1 MDYQEFRAKTVDEC
15 ITSATVKFGV
25 PSDRLDYVV
34 IDEGKAGF
42 LFGIGSR
49 DAVINAR
56 IKEQKV
62 VEKVKKTVEEVKANV
77 KPAANQIQK
86 KSDRKPEKKVEKVVE
101 KAVEKK
107 VQPAEK
113 AEPANV
119 KAEKKAE
126 KKIDKPAK
134 SEKKPVKNTEE
145 KKADKAAGKAE
156 RKAEAFEK
164 KEASAETP
172 KKAENKKSVG
182 GIITADEIEKRAAAA
197 AARAK
202 AEGIDL
208 SDNSENE
215 ERPKKRDR
223 RDRRDRRNRRDRGER
238 KGRKFNERVES
249 APAEVPEKQHKPSQP
264 KPDRVVLPKTEEE
277 VAEMKEKARTFLENI
292 FRCMGIN
299 VELTME
305 YDQKEGCLGCTFSG
319 DEMGILIG
327 KRGQTLDSLQYLTS
341 LVINKNKNDYT
352 RVKLD
357 TEDYRARRAD
367 TLENLSRNIAY
378 KVKRT
383 RRPVALEPMN
393 PYERRIIHSSLQGN
407 RYVET
412 YSEGEE
418 PYRHVVVAP
427 KRQ

>member
-56 IKEQKV
+56 IKEKKV
-62 VEKVKKTVEEVKANV
+62 VEKVKKTVEEVKADV
-77 KPAANQIQK
+77 KPAANQVQK
-86 KSDRKPEKKVEKVVE
+86 KSDRKPEKK
-101 KAVEKK
+101 AVEKK
-107 VQPAEK
+107 VQPSEK
-113 AEPANV
+113 TETANV

-145 KKADKAAGKAE
+145 RKADKVAGKVE

-164 KEASAETP
+164 KEAPAEAP
-172 KKAENKKSVG
+172 KKAESKKSVG
-182 GIITADEIEKRAAAA
+182 GIVTADEIEKRAAAA

-208 SDNSENE
+208 SDISENE

-249 APAEVPEKQHKPSQP
+249 APTEVPEKQHKTSQP

>member
-77 KPAANQIQK
+77 KPAANQTQK
-86 KSDRKPEKKVEKVVE
+86 KSDRKPEKKVEKAVE

-134 SEKKPVKNTEE
+134 AEKKPVKNTE
-145 KKADKAAGKAE
+145 E

-164 KEASAETP
+164 KEASAEAA
-172 KKAENKKSVG
+172 KKAESKKSVG
-182 GIITADEIEKRAAAA
+182 GIVTADEIEKRAAAA

-238 KGRKFNERVES
+238 KGRKFNERFES

>member
-42 LFGIGSR
+42 IFGIGSR

-56 IKEQKV
+56 IKEKKV
-62 VEKVKKTVEEVKANV
+62 VEKVKKTVEEIKANV

-86 KSDRKPEKKVEKVVE
+86 KSDRKPEKKVEKAVE

-134 SEKKPVKNTEE
+134 AEKKPVKNTE
-145 KKADKAAGKAE
+145 E

-164 KEASAETP
+164 KEASAEAA
-172 KKAENKKSVG
+172 KKAESKKSVG
-182 GIITADEIEKRAAAA
+182 GIVTADEIEKRAAAA

-238 KGRKFNERVES
+238 KGRKFNERFES

>member
-56 IKEQKV
+56 IKEKKV
-62 VEKVKKTVEEVKANV
+62 VEKVKKTVEDVKTNV
-77 KPAANQIQK
+77 KPAADQVQK
-86 KSDRKPEKKVEKVVE
+86 KSDRKPEKKVEKAVE

-113 AEPANV
+113 AEPANA

-134 SEKKPVKNTEE
+134 SEKKPVKNIEE

-164 KEASAETP
+164 NEASAETP
-172 KKAENKKSVG
+172 KKAETKKSAG
-182 GIITADEIEKRAAAA
+182 GIVTADEIEKRAAAA

-249 APAEVPEKQHKPSQP
+249 APTEVPEKQHKTSQP

>member
-34 IDEGKAGF
+34 IDEGKVGF

-56 IKEQKV
+56 IKEKKV
-62 VEKVKKTVEEVKANV
+62 VEKVKKTVEEVKADV
-77 KPAANQIQK
+77 KPAANQVQK
-86 KSDRKPEKKVEKVVE
+86 KSDRKPEKK
-101 KAVEKK
+101 AVEKK
-107 VQPAEK
+107 VQPSEK
-113 AEPANV
+113 TETANV

-126 KKIDKPAK
+126 NKIDKPAK
-134 SEKKPVKNTEE
+134 SEKKTVKNTEE

-208 SDNSENE
+208 SDISENE

>member
-34 IDEGKAGF
+34 IDEGKTGF

-56 IKEQKV
+56 IKEKKV
-62 VEKVKKTVEEVKANV
+62 VEIVKKTVEEVKADV
-77 KPAANQIQK
+77 KPAANQVQK
-86 KSDRKPEKKVEKVVE
+86 KSDRKPEKK
-101 KAVEKK
+101 AVEKK
-107 VQPAEK
+107 VQPSEK
-113 AEPANV
+113 TETANV
-119 KAEKKAE
+119 KAEKKAD

-134 SEKKPVKNTEE
+134 SEKKPVKNIEE

-164 KEASAETP
+164 NEASAETP
-172 KKAENKKSVG
+172 KKAETKKSAG
-182 GIITADEIEKRAAAA
+182 GIVTADEIEKRAAAA

-249 APAEVPEKQHKPSQP
+249 APTEVPEKQHKTSQP